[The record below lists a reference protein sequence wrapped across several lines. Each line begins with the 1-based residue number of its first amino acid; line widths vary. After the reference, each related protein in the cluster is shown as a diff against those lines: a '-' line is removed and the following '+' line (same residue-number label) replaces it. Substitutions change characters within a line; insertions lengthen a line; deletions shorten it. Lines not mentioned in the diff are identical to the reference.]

1 MVTKEHKK
9 QEECLIC
16 VSDYHL
22 EMILIP
28 YIKEK
33 LNNSNIIILTENN
46 LEESIK
52 TLLEKIN
59 LSDEVKNNIVNLNWK
74 AENNKKIEY
83 LKKISKQ
90 EKNAVVIINGK
101 INFINNT
108 EEQINNCSIIEKV
121 KCFHISDQN
130 LNMEEVKR
138 KYKSFLNTEKI

>member
-28 YIKEK
+28 YIKER
-33 LNNSNIIILTENN
+33 LNNSNIIILTEND

-90 EKNAVVIINGK
+90 DKNVVVIINGK
-101 INFINNT
+101 SNFINNT

-121 KCFHISDQN
+121 KCFHISDPN

>member
-28 YIKEK
+28 YIKER

-101 INFINNT
+101 SNFINNT
-108 EEQINNCSIIEKV
+108 EEQINNFSIIEKV
-121 KCFHISDQN
+121 KCFHISDPN